1 MTPGAKHP
9 AAMPEAYATWS
20 MELQEAEFSQRNL
33 FNFNRNMSL
42 DVVFL
47 DDISYFFTHK
57 VTKLIFRSR
66 CCSRTLGVSQ
76 SKKHI
81 SGGTLKI

>member
-47 DDISYFFTHK
+47 DDIS
-57 VTKLIFRSR
+57 
-66 CCSRTLGVSQ
+66 
-76 SKKHI
+76 
-81 SGGTLKI
+81 

>member
-9 AAMPEAYATWS
+9 AAMPEAYA
-20 MELQEAEFSQRNL
+20 
-33 FNFNRNMSL
+33 NRNMSL